1 MKDNAYYSDDTDPS
15 EHIYDSIISF
25 SYKGE
30 STVFFQELAM
40 DNLNAKALI
49 AFPEF
54 PNTFDKIVVDR
65 NKIYLK
71 VFYTKFKD
79 QN

>member
-1 MKDNAYYSDDTDPS
+1 MRDNAYYSEDSDPL

-40 DNLNAKALI
+40 DNLSANSLI

-54 PNTFDKIVVDR
+54 PNTFDKMVIDKD
-65 NKIYLK
+65 KIYLK
-71 VFYTKFKD
+71 VFYTKYKD

>member
-1 MKDNAYYSDDTDPS
+1 MNDNAYYSNESGPS
-15 EHIYDSIISF
+15 EHIYDSIITF

-40 DNLNAKALI
+40 DNLDAKTLV

-54 PNTFDKIVVDR
+54 PNTFDKMVIDR
-65 NKIYLK
+65 NKVYLK
-71 VFYTKFKD
+71 VFYTKYKN